1 MDASKRQVGGIVSKL
16 TPRQRQI
23 TELIV
28 QGKTEREVAREL
40 GISHHTVKAH
50 KRKMFERTGCVS
62 SVELAVKFVL
72 EIRGL

>member
-1 MDASKRQVGGIVSKL
+1 MSKL
-16 TPRQRQI
+16 TPRQREI
-23 TELIV
+23 TELIA
-28 QGKTEREVAREL
+28 QGKTEREVAHAL
-40 GISHHTVKAH
+40 GISRHTVKAH